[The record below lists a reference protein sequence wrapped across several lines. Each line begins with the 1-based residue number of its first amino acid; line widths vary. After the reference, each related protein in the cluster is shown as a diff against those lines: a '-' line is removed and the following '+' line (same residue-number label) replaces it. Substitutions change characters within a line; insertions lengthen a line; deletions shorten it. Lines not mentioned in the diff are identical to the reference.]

1 MARHAQVPEDTHGAS
16 RASVTKGRHPRTILP
31 MPARP
36 ALVLLAGPSGSG
48 KSRLAQLSGCVS
60 VRLDDFYR
68 DADDADMPRWG
79 GIVDWDDPHSWN
91 GEAAIDAM
99 CALLDKGSVS
109 VPVYDISLSRRIG
122 WHELVLPEPD
132 AGQRLCIVAEGI
144 FAPELVRTCHELGLD
159 TTGIWLSRGRLLVF
173 WLRLVRDLREHRKT
187 PHILL
192 RRGWALLRK
201 EPAQRRAA
209 EAKGCETLTMRQAAD
224 RIESLRR
231 S

>member
-1 MARHAQVPEDTHGAS
+1 
-16 RASVTKGRHPRTILP
+16 
-31 MPARP
+31 MPGRP

-48 KSRLAQLSGCVS
+48 KSRLARVSGCVS

-68 DADDADMPRWG
+68 DANDEDMPRWG
-79 GIVDWDDPHSWN
+79 GIVDWDDTHSWN
-91 GEAAIDAM
+91 GTAAVAAITTLIDES
-99 CALLDKGSVS
+99 SVT

-122 WHELVLPEPD
+122 SHQLVLPDPG

-144 FAPELVRTCHELGLD
+144 FAPELVRPCRDLGLYP
-159 TTGIWLSRGRLLVF
+159 TGVWLARTGPLVF
-173 WLRLVRDLREHRKT
+173 LLRLVRDLREHRKA

-209 EAKGCETLTMRQAAD
+209 EAKDCETLTMRQASA
-224 RIESLRR
+224 RIHGLRVVLTP
-231 S
+231 

>member
-1 MARHAQVPEDTHGAS
+1 MLA
-16 RASVTKGRHPRTILP
+16 

-48 KSRLAQLSGCVS
+48 KSRLARLSGCVS

-68 DADDADMPRWG
+68 DFDDADMPRWG
-79 GIVDWDDPHSWN
+79 EIIDWDDPHSWN
-91 GEAAIDAM
+91 GDAAIEAM
-99 CALLDKGSVS
+99 TTLLDKGRVN

-122 WHELVLPEPD
+122 WHELVLPD
-132 AGQRLCIVAEGI
+132 APEGQRPCIVAEGI
-144 FAPELVRTCHELGLD
+144 FAPELVRPCHELGLD
-159 TTGIWLSRGRLLVF
+159 TTGVWLARTGLLVF
-173 WLRLVRDLREHRKT
+173 LLRLVRDLREHRKA

-201 EPAQRRAA
+201 EPALRRAA
-209 EAKGCETLTMRQAAD
+209 VAKGCETLTMRQTAA

>member
-1 MARHAQVPEDTHGAS
+1 
-16 RASVTKGRHPRTILP
+16 
-31 MPARP
+31 MPGRP

-48 KSRLAQLSGCVS
+48 KSRLAWLSGCVS

-68 DADDADMPRWG
+68 DADDDDMPRWG

-91 GEAAIDAM
+91 GAAAVAAITTLIDE
-99 CALLDKGSVS
+99 GTVT

-122 WHELVLPEPD
+122 SHQLVLPELG

-144 FAPELVRTCHELGLD
+144 FAPELVRPCRDLGLD
-159 TTGIWLSRGRLLVF
+159 TTGIWLARQRLVVF
-173 WLRLVRDLREHRKT
+173 WLRLVRDLREHRKA
-187 PHILL
+187 PPILL
-192 RRGWALLRK
+192 RRGWALVRK

-209 EAKGCETLTMRQAAD
+209 TAKGCETLSMRQASA
-224 RIESLRR
+224 RIEQLRTTLN

>member
-1 MARHAQVPEDTHGAS
+1 
-16 RASVTKGRHPRTILP
+16 
-31 MPARP
+31 MPGRP

-48 KSRLAQLSGCVS
+48 KSRLAWLSGCVS

-68 DADDADMPRWG
+68 DADDEDMPRWG
-79 GIVDWDDPHSWN
+79 EIIDWDDPHSWN
-91 GEAAIDAM
+91 AAAAVAAITTLIDE
-99 CALLDKGSVS
+99 GTVT
-109 VPVYDISLSRRIG
+109 VPVYDIGS
-122 WHELVLPEPD
+122 HQLVLPEPG

-144 FAPELVRTCHELGLD
+144 FAPELVRRCRDLGLD
-159 TTGIWLSRGRLLVF
+159 TMGVWLTRQGLLVF
-173 WLRLVRDLREHRKT
+173 LLRLVRDLREHRKA
-187 PHILL
+187 PPILV

-209 EAKGCETLTMRQAAD
+209 TAKGCERLTMRQAAN